1 MFIIHICFGEALF
14 SLMEKKKQTKTNGHT
29 VSPEYAGL
37 HQTNY
42 GVQTT
47 KCICLS
53 LQSIVYDQIEEKLSN
68 YIYQAILKDFRLKN
82 IDCTKYQ
89 LIFVTAE
96 EISSKTFLF

>member
-1 MFIIHICFGEALF
+1 
-14 SLMEKKKQTKTNGHT
+14 MEKKQTKTTGHT
-29 VSPEYAGL
+29 VSPEYAGS

-47 KCICLS
+47 ECIYLS
-53 LQSIVYDQIEEKLSN
+53 LQSIVYDQMEEKLSN